1 MDCAMTSPAEVSAE
15 CRQRAHDTYF
25 HHPSITVAEIAALVG
40 VSVSTFNR
48 QRKVWGWPARREVL
62 AELAKSGRAVS
73 HRPAP
78 QADAAETSLRE
89 AAQSLAQATRQQIK
103 ALVKAQ
109 RAGQDPDPAKT
120 AQALASYAK
129 TLTTAQALLKQEGST
144 LDDSE
149 HREDSRR
156 SIHDLRDELAHHLE
170 RIIAEEEARGSDGLL
185 V

>member
-1 MDCAMTSPAEVSAE
+1 MTSPAGISAE
-15 CRQRAHDTYF
+15 RRQRAQDYYF
-25 HHPSITVAEIAALVG
+25 QHPSISVAEIAALIG

-48 QRKVWGWPARREVL
+48 QRKTWGWPARREVV
-62 AELAKSGRAVS
+62 AQLAKSGEAMS
-73 HRPAP
+73 ERPLP
-78 QADAAETSLRE
+78 RLDTAETSLRE
-89 AAQSLAQATRQQIK
+89 AAQSLAQATRQQIRV
-103 ALVKAQ
+103 LVKAQ

-144 LDDSE
+144 PDDSE
-149 HREDSRR
+149 HREDSCR